1 MAQLMG
7 ESVPRTEDER
17 FLTGR
22 GAYVANMLPEGTV
35 FAKFVRSTYAHARI
49 LHIDTARAA
58 ALPGVLGVFTAADLK
73 GEIGS
78 IFTAWLIPNSNLKTP
93 PYSAL
98 AKDVVRYAGEAVAVV
113 VAEDPYVAEDAREL
127 VEVTYDPLSVVVDGE
142 AAMKEGGP
150 PLHAEAPNN
159 IAFHW
164 VNAGIGDVDAVFKE
178 ADVLMS
184 QRFVSQRLQ
193 PSAMEPRA
201 AIAQYEPGTKGLTL
215 HVTSQNPHVHR
226 LVLSLVLGVPEQR
239 FRVVAPDVGGG
250 FGSKI
255 PVYPWEAVVCWLAMR
270 LGRPVK
276 WVEDRTENFLAT
288 THGRDQVQYV
298 DLAAKKDGTIL
309 GIKVKVVANMGAY
322 LSTAAPGIPTILF
335 GFMPGGCYA
344 IKAGK
349 VEVTGVFTNTTP
361 VDAYRGAGRPEAL
374 FIIERM
380 VDILAR
386 KLGMDPAEL
395 RRKNLIPADKFPYQT
410 ALGLVYDSG
419 NYERAMR
426 KALDIVGYEKLRQEQ
441 GQARK
446 EERLM
451 GIGLSTYVEV
461 CGLAP
466 SAVSTGTG
474 FQGGLWGSSTVRLS
488 PTGKATVYTGAHPH
502 GQGEETTFAQ
512 IVSTELG
519 LPLADIDVVHGDT
532 KATPMGM
539 GTYGSR
545 ATAVEGGSIALSARK
560 VREKARKIAGHLL
573 EVSEDDLEFVDGK
586 FTVKGVPT
594 KGKTIQEIAW
604 AAYMAGSMPKGVE
617 PILEASTFYDPENFV
632 FPFGTH
638 ICVVDVDKE
647 TGQVSIRRYVAVDD
661 CGVQINPMIVEG
673 QVHGGV
679 LQGLAQAMLEQA
691 VYDEHG
697 NLLTSNFLEYLVP
710 SSLEAP
716 RIETD
721 STVTPSPHNPIGVKG
736 VGETGAIASSQAFV
750 NAVCDALAPYGVVHI
765 DMPVTPEKVWKAIH
779 GKTG

>member
-142 AAMKEGGP
+142 AAMKAGGP

-215 HVTSQNPHVHR
+215 YVTSQNPHVHR

-386 KLGMDPAEL
+386 KLGMDPAEI

>member
-35 FAKFVRSTYAHARI
+35 FAKFVRSPYAHARI
-49 LHIDTARAA
+49 MHIDTARAA

-93 PYSAL
+93 PYLAL

-127 VEVTYDPLSVVVDGE
+127 VEVTYDSLPVVVDGE
-142 AAMKEGGP
+142 AAMKTGGP

-215 HVTSQNPHVHR
+215 YVTSQNPHVHR

-239 FRVVAPDVGGG
+239 LRVVAPDVGGG

-386 KLGMDPAEL
+386 KLGMDPAEV
-395 RRKNLIPADKFPYQT
+395 RRKNFIPADKFPYQT

-446 EERLM
+446 EGRLM

-691 VYDEHG
+691 VYDENG
-697 NLLTSNFLEYLVP
+697 NLLTSSFLEYLVP

>member
-142 AAMKEGGP
+142 AAMKAGGP

-239 FRVVAPDVGGG
+239 LRVVAPDVGGG

-512 IVSTELG
+512 IVATELG

-765 DMPVTPEKVWKAIH
+765 DMPITPEKVWKAIH

>member
-7 ESVPRTEDER
+7 KSVPRTEDER

-22 GAYVANMLPEGTV
+22 GSYVANMLPPGTV
-35 FAKFVRSTYAHARI
+35 FAKFVRSPYAHARI
-49 LHIDTARAA
+49 VHIDTARAA

-93 PYSAL
+93 PYLAL
-98 AKDVVRYAGEAVAVV
+98 AKDIVRYAGEAVAVV

-127 VEVTYDPLSVVVDGE
+127 VEVTYDSLPVVVDGE
-142 AAMKEGGP
+142 AAMKAGAP

-159 IAFHW
+159 VAFHW
-164 VNAGIGDVDAVFKE
+164 VNPGIGDVDAVFKE
-178 ADVLMS
+178 ADVLVS
-184 QRFVSQRLQ
+184 QRFVNQRLQ
-193 PSAMEPRA
+193 PAAMEPRA
-201 AIAQYEPGTKGLTL
+201 AIAQYEPGTKDLTL
-215 HVTSQNPHVHR
+215 YVTSQNPHVHR
-226 LVLSLVLGVPEQR
+226 LVLSLVLGVPEHR
-239 FRVVAPDVGGG
+239 LRVVAPDVGGG

-288 THGRDQVQYV
+288 VHGRDHVQYV

-309 GIKVKVVANMGAY
+309 GIKISSFANMGAY
-322 LSTAAPGIPTILF
+322 LSTAGPGVPTILF

-361 VDAYRGAGRPEAL
+361 VDAYRGAGRPEAS

-386 KLGMDPAEL
+386 KLGMDPAEV
-395 RRKNLIPADKFPYQT
+395 RRKNFIPADKFPYQS

-426 KALDIVGYEKLRQEQ
+426 KALDIVGYQKLRQEQ

-446 EERLM
+446 EGRLM
-451 GIGLSTYVEV
+451 GIGLSTYAEV

-512 IVSTELG
+512 IVATELG

-545 ATAVEGGSIALSARK
+545 TTPVEGGSVALSARK
-560 VREKARKIAGHLL
+560 VREKARKIAAHLL
-573 EVSEDDLEFVDGK
+573 EISEDDLEFVDGK
-586 FTVKGVPT
+586 FAAKGVPA

-604 AAYMAGSMPKGVE
+604 AAYMAGAMPKGVE

-638 ICVVDVDKE
+638 VCVVDVDKE

-691 VYDEHG
+691 VYDENG
-697 NLLTSNFLEYLVP
+697 NLLTSNFMEYLVP

-716 RIETD
+716 NIETA

-736 VGETGAIASSQAFV
+736 VGETGTIASSQAYV
-750 NAVCDALAPYGVVHI
+750 NAVCDAIGVDHI
-765 DMPVTPEKVWKAIH
+765 DMPLTPEKVWRAVHK
-779 GKTG
+779 K